1 MFESKKTWSSVTR
14 ECKYESAI
22 RDGLLYRIYDTPGI
36 NSPVD
41 LKKTVDVATDIR
53 RCLYCTSPGFHAI
66 VFVMS
71 TEERISRE
79 DMKMFEMLDQLLG
92 ESAFRYMII
101 VFTKVE
107 DENELKEM
115 MNDAP
120 EIVKLKVK
128 CDNRHVIFG
137 ENRKEVPHN
146 FVKKFD
152 EILTQLIQKNAR
164 HGKEYYT
171 HKLYEKAMTIL
182 EMDKQEYIAAH
193 PYVSESEA
201 FEKVR
206 IRATEG
212 GSPRDSELRNLDDA
226 SCCSI
231 S

>member
-36 NSPVD
+36 NSPDD
-41 LKKTVDVATDIR
+41 LKNTVDVETDIR

-71 TEERISRE
+71 TEERITKE
-79 DMKMFEMLDQLLG
+79 DMQMFEKLDLLLG

-101 VFTKVE
+101 IFTKVD
-107 DENELKEM
+107 DENELKGM
-115 MNDAP
+115 MNEAP
-120 EIVKLKVK
+120 EIVKLNVK
-128 CDNRHVIFG
+128 CNNRYVMFG
-137 ENRKEVPHN
+137 ENKKEVPKS

-152 EILTQLIQKNAR
+152 KILTQLIQKNAR
-164 HGKEYYT
+164 DGKEYYT
-171 HKLYEKAMTIL
+171 HKLYEKAMSIL
-182 EMDKQEYIAAH
+182 EMDKQEYIAKH
-193 PYVSESEA
+193 PNVSGSEA
-201 FEKVR
+201 FEIVR

-212 GSPRDSELRNLDDA
+212 RSPRDEELRNLNDDN
-226 SCCSI
+226 CCSI